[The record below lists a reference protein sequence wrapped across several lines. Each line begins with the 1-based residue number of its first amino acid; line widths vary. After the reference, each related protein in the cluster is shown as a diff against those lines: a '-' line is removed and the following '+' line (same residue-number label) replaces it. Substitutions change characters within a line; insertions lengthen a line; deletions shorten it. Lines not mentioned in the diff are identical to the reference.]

1 MKKIY
6 CGNTKLKKAGMP
18 VLMSDKV
25 DFKTKDSSRN
35 KEGHFVIVIGP
46 VHQEGITIYI

>member
-6 CGNTKLKKAGMP
+6 CGNTKLKKAGMS

-25 DFKTKDSSRN
+25 DFKTKGSSRN
-35 KEGHFVIVIGP
+35 KEGHFVIVLGP